1 MPCKTLQ
8 RRARL
13 LGDAS
18 VFSEIMEN
26 KPEAHIKEMEFNV
39 VRFYNRH
46 VVAKV
51 AYQYAE
57 ANKTPTHLV
66 MKRTQLNRKQQQ
78 KSRECVKRKLM
89 IFYRTL
95 DYSSIICFILNGF

>member
-1 MPCKTLQ
+1 MPLFSQ
-8 RRARL
+8 RLWKITRR
-13 LGDAS
+13 
-18 VFSEIMEN
+18 
-26 KPEAHIKEMEFNV
+26 HISKLEMEFNV
-39 VRFYNRH
+39 VRFYNRP

-57 ANKTPTHLV
+57 ANKIPTHSV
-66 MKRTQLNRKQQQ
+66 MKRKQLNRKQQQ

-95 DYSSIICFILNGF
+95 GY